1 MKILRI
7 YTRLPPLIG
16 GMENHI
22 AQLTKEQIKLGHDV
36 VIYFNKGDKVS
47 SHDVQVTK
55 YSLYKLKPQF
65 LGFFLFHFLVLIR
78 LLSSQNKF
86 ELIHIHG
93 DWSSLVFS
101 KLIKDIASPQRCYFL
116 VFSRHM
122 HSSPI
127 QLVSFQE
134 KTFHPQYLFIKNFK
148 CSTHSLLLKLPNLIL
163 YVFSRLINLLD

>member
-55 YSLYKLKPQF
+55 YSLIQAKTSVF
-65 LGFFLFHFLVLIR
+65 WIFF
-78 LLSSQNKF
+78 
-86 ELIHIHG
+86 
-93 DWSSLVFS
+93 
-101 KLIKDIASPQRCYFL
+101 
-116 VFSRHM
+116 
-122 HSSPI
+122 
-127 QLVSFQE
+127 VSFSGFD
-134 KTFHPQYLFIKNFK
+134 KAT
-148 CSTHSLLLKLPNLIL
+148 
-163 YVFSRLINLLD
+163 